1 MGRAWGSVAATMVL
15 AAGFS
20 VRPVAASG
28 AVPAPLAPQ
37 VLPMA
42 QEYYW
47 EWSDGSRKATRT
59 FSQAEYGMQS
69 NLPHL
74 VVTAVPARPSH
85 EVLLQYYQDGEWFT
99 ENEVPTNSRGIA
111 SIDIDPYCRD
121 DDWCDSTFK
130 YRLKVDGQTAR
141 LRITYSTN

>member
-1 MGRAWGSVAATMVL
+1 MGRAWGSVAAALVI

-20 VRPVAASG
+20 VLPAAASG
-28 AVPAPLAPQ
+28 AAAAPLAPQ
-37 VLPMA
+37 VLPTA

-59 FSQAEYGMQS
+59 FSQSEYGMQG

-74 VVTAVPARPSH
+74 VVTAVPGRPSH

-99 ENEVPTNSRGIA
+99 ENEVPLNSRGIA
-111 SIDIDPYCRD
+111 SIDIDPYCKD
-121 DDWCDSTFK
+121 DDWCDATFK
-130 YRLKVDGQTAR
+130 YRIKVDGQTAR
-141 LRITYSTN
+141 LRITYTSK